1 MSNEKVN
8 CLNKHLKDITTSTN
22 YKVELSSYGNIELR
36 FYTKKYLH
44 PYAILHEQNYI
55 IIEHFYNSNNHDY
68 LELLHSLI
76 VCNKVKQLRESN
88 MPLHTFINEV
98 IMWFGMCTSLIAYG
112 YRLENSNYLINRS
125 TYNLPV
131 NTKQAIYEYAKT
143 VINNIKYSVY
153 TDGEG
158 NSYNS
163 IQYAE
168 V

>member
-1 MSNEKVN
+1 
-8 CLNKHLKDITTSTN
+8 
-22 YKVELSSYGNIELR
+22 
-36 FYTKKYLH
+36 
-44 PYAILHEQNYI
+44 
-55 IIEHFYNSNNHDY
+55 
-68 LELLHSLI
+68 
-76 VCNKVKQLRESN
+76 
-88 MPLHTFINEV
+88 MPLHTFIDEV
-98 IMWFGMCTSLIAYG
+98 ITWFGMCTSLIAYG